1 MDQILGMQHEV
12 MNKLIEQTFKVGDGE
27 NNSNHLNLNINK
39 EEDLSSK
46 IPIRGEIQR
55 LTKWEKS
62 EIQKPFI
69 IQKVEAMINSL
80 TRSSAGALGGIH
92 SS

>member
-1 MDQILGMQHEV
+1 MGMQHEV

-46 IPIRGEIQR
+46 IPIRREIQR
-55 LTKWEKS
+55 LTEWENS
-62 EIQKPFI
+62 ELQKPFI
-69 IQKVEAMINSL
+69 I
-80 TRSSAGALGGIH
+80 
-92 SS
+92 

>member
-27 NNSNHLNLNINK
+27 NNSKHLNLNINK

-46 IPIRGEIQR
+46 IPIRREIQR
-55 LTKWEKS
+55 LTEWENS
-62 EIQKPFI
+62 ELQKPFI
-69 IQKVEAMINSL
+69 I
-80 TRSSAGALGGIH
+80 
-92 SS
+92 

>member
-27 NNSNHLNLNINK
+27 NNSKHLNLNTNK

-55 LTKWEKS
+55 LTEWENS
-62 EIQKPFI
+62 ELQKPFI
-69 IQKVEAMINSL
+69 I
-80 TRSSAGALGGIH
+80 
-92 SS
+92 

>member
-27 NNSNHLNLNINK
+27 NNSKHLNLNINK

-55 LTKWEKS
+55 LTEWENS
-62 EIQKPFI
+62 ELQKPFI
-69 IQKVEAMINSL
+69 I
-80 TRSSAGALGGIH
+80 
-92 SS
+92 

>member
-1 MDQILGMQHEV
+1 MGMQHEV

-55 LTKWEKS
+55 LTEWENS
-62 EIQKPFI
+62 ELQKPFI
-69 IQKVEAMINSL
+69 I
-80 TRSSAGALGGIH
+80 
-92 SS
+92 

>member
-12 MNKLIEQTFKVGDGE
+12 TNKLIEQTFKVGDGE
-27 NNSNHLNLNINK
+27 NNSKHLNLNINK

-55 LTKWEKS
+55 LTEWENS
-62 EIQKPFI
+62 ELQKPFI
-69 IQKVEAMINSL
+69 I
-80 TRSSAGALGGIH
+80 
-92 SS
+92 

>member
-27 NNSNHLNLNINK
+27 NNSKHLNLNINK

-46 IPIRGEIQR
+46 IPITGETQR
-55 LTKWEKS
+55 LTKWENS
-62 EIQKPFI
+62 ELQKPFI
-69 IQKVEAMINSL
+69 I
-80 TRSSAGALGGIH
+80 
-92 SS
+92 

>member
-1 MDQILGMQHEV
+1 MDQIMGMQHEV

-55 LTKWEKS
+55 LTEWENS
-62 EIQKPFI
+62 ELQKPFI
-69 IQKVEAMINSL
+69 I
-80 TRSSAGALGGIH
+80 
-92 SS
+92 

>member
-27 NNSNHLNLNINK
+27 NNSKHLNLNINK

-55 LTKWEKS
+55 LTEWENS
-62 EIQKPFI
+62 ELEKPFI
-69 IQKVEAMINSL
+69 I
-80 TRSSAGALGGIH
+80 
-92 SS
+92 

>member
-46 IPIRGEIQR
+46 IPIRREIQR
-55 LTKWEKS
+55 LTEWENS
-62 EIQKPFI
+62 ELQKPFI
-69 IQKVEAMINSL
+69 I
-80 TRSSAGALGGIH
+80 
-92 SS
+92 

>member
-1 MDQILGMQHEV
+1 MDQIMGMQHEV

-27 NNSNHLNLNINK
+27 NNSKHLNLNINK

-55 LTKWEKS
+55 STEWENS
-62 EIQKPFI
+62 ELQKPFI
-69 IQKVEAMINSL
+69 I
-80 TRSSAGALGGIH
+80 
-92 SS
+92 

>member
-1 MDQILGMQHEV
+1 MDQIMGMQHEV

-27 NNSNHLNLNINK
+27 NNSKHLNLNINK

-55 LTKWEKS
+55 LTEWENS
-62 EIQKPFI
+62 ELQKPFI
-69 IQKVEAMINSL
+69 I
-80 TRSSAGALGGIH
+80 
-92 SS
+92 

>member
-55 LTKWEKS
+55 LTEWENS
-62 EIQKPFI
+62 ELEKPFI
-69 IQKVEAMINSL
+69 I
-80 TRSSAGALGGIH
+80 
-92 SS
+92 